1 MSGHQI
7 EVTRDTTV
15 SDEVFD
21 GQVEVEPGVFVDPA
35 DLEGYNVQYKTTTT
49 VVTVRSNVTEEEI
62 EESGTTETKTME
74 SIVTDIE
81 APIAVETIGSVEQ
94 EPMLMEGDGELQGK
108 QTKTKV
114 QFLEHALEIPYV
126 NF

>member
-15 SDEVFD
+15 TDEVFE
-21 GQVEVEPGVFVDPA
+21 GKVEVEPGVFVDPA

-62 EESGTTETKTME
+62 EESGITETKTME
-74 SIVTDIE
+74 SIITDIE
-81 APIAVETIGSVEQ
+81 TPVAVETIGSMEQ
-94 EPMLMEGDGELQGK
+94 EPMIVDGNGDMHEK
-108 QTKTKV
+108 QTKAKV

>member
-15 SDEVFD
+15 TDEVFD
-21 GQVEVEPGVFVDPA
+21 GKVEVEPGVFVDPA
-35 DLEGYNVQYKTTTT
+35 DLEGYNVQYKTTKT

-62 EESGTTETKTME
+62 EESGTTETRTME
-74 SIVTDIE
+74 SVVTDIE
-81 APIAVETIGSVEQ
+81 TPIAVETIGSVEQ
-94 EPMLMEGDGELQGK
+94 EPMLMQEDGDLQGK
-108 QTKTKV
+108 QAKTKV